1 MKNGKR
7 VDRVVMRYSEA
18 FKVQVVREYE
28 AGEFSG
34 LADAHRKYGIRG
46 NGTVASWLKAYGKE
60 HLMRKVMRVE
70 AVGEADRI
78 QKLEREVKQ
87 LKQALGEAKLETLV
101 GEEFLRMACERGRLG
116 GVEEFKKSSLG
127 PCKDGGRGWARGEGD
142 VPCGGDEPAEL
153 LSVPSGA
160 PAPEGG

>member
-87 LKQALGEAKLETLV
+87 LKQALGEAKLEALV

-116 GVEEFKKSSLG
+116 GVEEFKKKFAGTL
-127 PCKDGGRGWARGEGD
+127 
-142 VPCGGDEPAEL
+142 
-153 LSVPSGA
+153 
-160 PAPEGG
+160 